1 MGGVGLTTVGSGNE
15 RIVFLRVIF
24 LILENRDLER
34 NVILGCILYIG
45 EIACK
50 RVVLQ
55 FCIIMKVSAR
65 VSSSGSGIKFLM

>member
-1 MGGVGLTTVGSGNE
+1 MGLTTVGSGNE

-34 NVILGCILYIG
+34 NVILGYILYMG

-55 FCIIMKVSAR
+55 FCIIMKHSAR